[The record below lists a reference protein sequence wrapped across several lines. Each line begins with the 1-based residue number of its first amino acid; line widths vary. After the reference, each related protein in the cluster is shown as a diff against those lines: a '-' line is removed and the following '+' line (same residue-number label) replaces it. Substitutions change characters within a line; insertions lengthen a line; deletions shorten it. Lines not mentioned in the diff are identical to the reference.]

1 MRRAIGRLRLC
12 SQSSSELGSVDESR
26 DFDGFPEGASR
37 SFAAVAAGD
46 RSRRS
51 NPRVVSV
58 HGLPARSDAD
68 DLHEFFSSFGA
79 VLNVESTPGKAGVSD
94 PLALVEFADEAVAS
108 EVKSRR
114 NFFFDGVVVEAG
126 AEGERRPP
134 RPSVV
139 APAPIPTKTAAAA

>member
-1 MRRAIGRLRLC
+1 MCIRDR
-12 SQSSSELGSVDESR
+12 SSSELGSVDESR

-139 APAPIPTKTAAAA
+139 APAPIPTKSAAAA